1 MKKYLSTTLFI
12 LLWINGFTQV
22 YQPATLYGKKENR
35 SSVDSTFYGPT
46 GCGAPASLKSI
57 DLKKAAYYFDS
68 CNHRFYIYDP
78 KLAAWDSIHAGS
90 AATDSSLWIKNGAN
104 LYPKP
109 SITGNIGI
117 GTSSPD
123 EKLTVIGK
131 TKTTQLQVT
140 TTPATGYFLKSD
152 ASGNATWQ
160 LPNTHRWYNVAANGG
175 DTTGQ
180 VDCSAVVQAGIN
192 AGYKDIYFPN
202 GRYLISSSVQ
212 MKDSVYLF
220 GDGINATV
228 IITASNIPIFKCGYA
243 LGGNNTTFAN
253 FTLSGNFGTGTTAQE
268 GIYADSVYG
277 VNISSIAVNNMAGYA
292 FHFRRTASCCGGY
305 ITSATRGNMVSNCFG
320 VFNYGGVKL
329 DTTAE
334 YNEVSGCNFSN
345 GTYGVFVAGGN
356 NRVNNNNL
364 SGNVYGIYLSGGT
377 NNGHGVAGDNVLNHC
392 TYNLYA
398 TDVSIG
404 FSFVNNTWGRALS
417 GGDGLIEII
426 NSTNIKFVG
435 GYFIVGDTI
444 RVTNSS
450 KISFVDQYYHV
461 GNPTVVVVS
470 GEAPTFAAA
479 GYTNKSYSL
488 MDFPNGKRMDITHN
502 NNAVNFTGTSGI
514 NYGVNTSSP
523 LSRFHVNG
531 TIRGNDSLLLTSI
544 LSDVGTKAL
553 RYNPSTGNVTYADT
567 TIGNSGTVTS
577 VATGLGLSGGTITT
591 SGTLLVDTASAS
603 ILSRQRAA
611 STYLPLSGGTLTG
624 ALTSNG
630 LITGADFN
638 ASAATA
644 PTLFFGSSLNIS
656 RRGVGIA
663 SLGNGTRDNAT
674 GTLLLGTIG
683 IGTTSPISK
692 LHVIGSIR
700 GTDSL
705 ILSGIATGIPSGAKR
720 LLIGSNGSV
729 YASDTTAGGGTTYS
743 AGYGMTLSGSTF
755 IADSSVLMTKGST
768 QVISG
773 IKYHTADNYFS
784 SSVGIGTNAPAYKLD
799 VQGSS
804 AIAARIQSSAYGNTL
819 AITDPNSSIG
829 INGTTITGYYGGATQ
844 ILANGTLQ
852 LGASGSPSMYLNGSN
867 VGIGTASPDSA
878 LTVNTSGHF
887 KTNLRVDSAVN
898 IQSTQTTV
906 NAATSGTIVCSMPFR
921 GSSYKK
927 VIIYCNATLG
937 AATYTF
943 PVSFTYTPIDVTS
956 TGTVTSLTTTSI
968 TITGT
973 TSTGF
978 IIIEGY

>member
-12 LLWINGFTQV
+12 LFWINGFTQV

-109 SITGNIGI
+109 SITGNVGI
-117 GTSSPD
+117 GTTSPD
-123 EKLTVIGK
+123 EKLTISGK

-160 LPNTHRWYNVAANGG
+160 LPNTHKWYNVAANGG

-228 IITASNIPIFKCGYA
+228 IRTASNIPIFKCGYA

-364 SGNVYGIYLSGGT
+364 SGNVYGIYLTGGT
-377 NNGHGVAGDNVLNHC
+377 NNAHGVAGDNVLNHC

-426 NSTNIKFVG
+426 NSTNLKFVG

-450 KISFVDQYYHV
+450 KISFIDQYYHV

-531 TIRGNDSLLLTSI
+531 TIRGNDSLLLTNI

-577 VATGLGLSGGTITT
+577 IATGLGLSGGTITT

-611 STYLPLSGGTLTG
+611 STYAPLSRTLTAGLGINSIGDLSADRTVSVDTSSASILSRQRAASTYLPL
-624 ALTSNG
+624 
-630 LITGADFN
+630 
-638 ASAATA
+638 
-644 PTLFFGSSLNIS
+644 
-656 RRGVGIA
+656 
-663 SLGNGTRDNAT
+663 
-674 GTLLLGTIG
+674 
-683 IGTTSPISK
+683 
-692 LHVIGSIR
+692 
-700 GTDSL
+700 
-705 ILSGIATGIPSGAKR
+705 
-720 LLIGSNGSV
+720 
-729 YASDTTAGGGTTYS
+729 AGG
-743 AGYGMTLSGSTF
+743 
-755 IADSSVLMTKGST
+755 
-768 QVISG
+768 
-773 IKYHTADNYFS
+773 
-784 SSVGIGTNAPAYKLD
+784 
-799 VQGSS
+799 
-804 AIAARIQSSAYGNTL
+804 
-819 AITDPNSSIG
+819 
-829 INGTTITGYYGGATQ
+829 
-844 ILANGTLQ
+844 
-852 LGASGSPSMYLNGSN
+852 
-867 VGIGTASPDSA
+867 
-878 LTVNTSGHF
+878 
-887 KTNLRVDSAVN
+887 
-898 IQSTQTTV
+898 
-906 NAATSGTIVCSMPFR
+906 
-921 GSSYKK
+921 
-927 VIIYCNATLG
+927 
-937 AATYTF
+937 
-943 PVSFTYTPIDVTS
+943 
-956 TGTVTSLTTTSI
+956 

-973 TSTGF
+973 VNLASLTASQIVATDASKNIQSLSTSTYPSLTELSYVKGVTSAIQTQFANYLPLTGATYTTTTGTGLDISSSTVTTGNLMKLTNTGTAAASNTKNVLSIVSSGANAASTQTVTGQTISVTNTGTSSTNVGLSVTASGATTNNAIDVISGNIKSTSSTILYFGTGGTDVAIKRGASQRLYVVAGSDGSTLNDLSVRNFDVTGYVGINSNTELKSPSSGVLTVWNYAETDFNRMQFGGTTSSFPAIKRSTTDLHFVLANDGGF
-978 IIIEGY
+978 TATQSLYDRYGSGSPEGVITAPVGAVYHRTDGGAGTSFYVKESGSGNTGWVAK